1 MDHIT
6 LAGAPRIVEPA
17 GNGAADFVN
26 KLFDSGSVI
35 PAICMFLG
43 GAAIIVCI
51 VLLIVRKFW
60 PNTPIGQ
67 QFQSRGTVT
76 WCIAAIMLGVVLVA
90 PKQVVPFIVK
100 LLATLIQVPL
110 DVAARIFGI

>member
-17 GNGAADFVN
+17 GNGATDFVN
-26 KLFDSGSVI
+26 KLFDSGSVV

-43 GAAIIVCI
+43 GAAIVICI
-51 VLLIVRKFW
+51 VLLIIRKFW
-60 PNTPIGQ
+60 PNTAIGQ

-76 WCIAAIMLGVVLVA
+76 WCVAAIVLGVVLVA
-90 PKQVVPFIVK
+90 PRQVVPFVVK
-100 LLATLIQVPL
+100 LLAMLIQVLL

>member
-43 GAAIIVCI
+43 GAAIVGCI
-51 VLLIVRKFW
+51 VLLIVRKCW
-60 PNTPIGQ
+60 PNTPIGRH
-67 QFQSRGTVT
+67 FQSGSTVT
-76 WCIAAIMLGVVLVA
+76 WCIAAIVLGVVLVA
-90 PKQVVPFIVK
+90 PKQVTPFIVK
-100 LLATLIQVPL
+100 LLATLIQILL
-110 DVAARIFGI
+110 DVVARILGI

>member
-26 KLFDSGSVI
+26 KLFDSGSVVS
-35 PAICMFLG
+35 AICMFLG
-43 GAAIIVCI
+43 GAAIVVCI
-51 VLLIVRKFW
+51 VLLAIRHFW

-67 QFQSRGTVT
+67 QFQSRGTVR
-76 WCIAAIMLGVVLVA
+76 WCVAAIVLGVMLVA
-90 PKQVVPFIVK
+90 PKQVIPFFVK
-100 LLATLIQVPL
+100 LIALLIQVVL

>member
-76 WCIAAIMLGVVLVA
+76 WCIAAIVLGVVLVA
-90 PKQVVPFIVK
+90 PKQVVPFFVK

>member
-43 GAAIIVCI
+43 GAAIVGCI
-51 VLLIVRKFW
+51 VLLIVRKCW
-60 PNTPIGQ
+60 PNTPIGRH
-67 QFQSRGTVT
+67 FQSGSTVI
-76 WCIAAIMLGVVLVA
+76 WCIAAIVLGVVLVA
-90 PKQVVPFIVK
+90 PKQVIPFIVK
-100 LLATLIQVPL
+100 LFAMLIQVLL

>member
-17 GNGAADFVN
+17 GNGATDFVN

-43 GAAIIVCI
+43 GAAIVICV
-51 VLLIVRKFW
+51 VLLVIRKFW
-60 PNTPIGQ
+60 PNTTIGR
-67 QFQSRGTVT
+67 QFQSGGTVV
-76 WCIAAIMLGVVLVA
+76 WCVVAIMLGVMLVA

-100 LLATLIQVPL
+100 LLAMLIQVLL
-110 DVAARIFGI
+110 DVIARIFGI

>member
-43 GAAIIVCI
+43 GAAIVGCI
-51 VLLIVRKFW
+51 VLLIVRKCW
-60 PNTPIGQ
+60 PNTPIGRH
-67 QFQSRGTVT
+67 FQSGSTVI
-76 WCIAAIMLGVVLVA
+76 WCIAAIALGVVLVA
-90 PKQVVPFIVK
+90 PKQVIPFIVK
-100 LLATLIQVPL
+100 LFAMLIQVLL

>member
-17 GNGAADFVN
+17 GNGATDFVN
-26 KLFDSGSVI
+26 KLFDSGSVVS
-35 PAICMFLG
+35 AICMFLG
-43 GAAIIVCI
+43 GAAIVICI
-51 VLLIVRKFW
+51 VLLVIRKFW
-60 PNTPIGQ
+60 PNTPIGK
-67 QFQSRGTVT
+67 QFQASGTVI
-76 WCIAAIMLGVVLVA
+76 WCVAAIVFGVVLVA

-100 LLATLIQVPL
+100 LLAMLIQVLL

>member
-43 GAAIIVCI
+43 GAAIVICI

-76 WCIAAIMLGVVLVA
+76 WCIAAIILGVVLVA
-90 PKQVVPFIVK
+90 PKQVAPFFVK

>member
-43 GAAIIVCI
+43 GAAIIGCI
-51 VLLIVRKFW
+51 VLLIVRKCW
-60 PNTPIGQ
+60 PNTPIGRH
-67 QFQSRGTVT
+67 FQSGSTVT
-76 WCIAAIMLGVVLVA
+76 WCIAAIVLGVVLVA
-90 PKQVVPFIVK
+90 PKQVTPFIVK
-100 LLATLIQVPL
+100 LLATLIQILL
-110 DVAARIFGI
+110 DVAARILGI

>member
-90 PKQVVPFIVK
+90 PKQVIPFIVK

>member
-26 KLFDSGSVI
+26 KLFDSGSVV
-35 PAICMFLG
+35 PAVCMFLG

-51 VLLIVRKFW
+51 MLLIVRKCW

-90 PKQVVPFIVK
+90 PKQVAPFIVK
-100 LLATLIQVPL
+100 LLATLIQIPL
-110 DVAARIFGI
+110 DVAARILGI

>member
-26 KLFDSGSVI
+26 KLFDSGSVV

-43 GAAIIVCI
+43 GAAIVVCV
-51 VLLIVRKFW
+51 VLLVIRKFW
-60 PNTPIGQ
+60 PNTTIGR
-67 QFQSRGTVT
+67 QFQSTGTVI
-76 WCIAAIMLGVVLVA
+76 WCVAAIVLGVVLVA

-100 LLATLIQVPL
+100 LLAMLIQALL
-110 DVAARIFGI
+110 DVIARIFGI

>member
-35 PAICMFLG
+35 PAICMLLG

-60 PNTPIGQ
+60 PNAPIGQ

-90 PKQVVPFIVK
+90 PKQVAPFIVK

>member
-76 WCIAAIMLGVVLVA
+76 WCIAAIMLGVVLVV
-90 PKQVVPFIVK
+90 PKQVAPFIVK

>member
-60 PNTPIGQ
+60 PNTLIGQ

-90 PKQVVPFIVK
+90 PKQVAPFIVK

>member
-26 KLFDSGSVI
+26 KLFDSGSVV

-43 GAAIIVCI
+43 GTAIVVCI
-51 VLLIVRKFW
+51 VLLIIRHCW
-60 PNTPIGQ
+60 PNTPIGR
-67 QFQSRGTVT
+67 QFQSGGTVT
-76 WCIAAIMLGVVLVA
+76 WCVAAIILGVVLVA

-100 LLATLIQVPL
+100 LFAILIQVLL
-110 DVAARIFGI
+110 DVAARVLGI

>member
-17 GNGAADFVN
+17 GNGATDFVN

-43 GAAIIVCI
+43 GAAIVGCI
-51 VLLIVRKFW
+51 VLLIVRKCW
-60 PNTPIGQ
+60 PNTPLGRH
-67 QFQSRGTVT
+67 FQSGSTVI
-76 WCIAAIMLGVVLVA
+76 WCVAAIVLGVVLVA

-100 LLATLIQVPL
+100 LLAMLIQVLL
-110 DVAARIFGI
+110 DVITRIFGI

>member
-17 GNGAADFVN
+17 GNGASDFVN
-26 KLFDSGSVI
+26 KLFDSGSVV

-43 GAAIIVCI
+43 GAAIVVCV
-51 VLLIVRKFW
+51 VLLVIRKFW
-60 PNTPIGQ
+60 PNTPLGQ
-67 QFQSRGTVT
+67 QFQAKGTVG
-76 WCIAAIMLGVVLVA
+76 WCIAAIVLGVVLVA

-100 LLATLIQVPL
+100 LLAMLIQVIL
-110 DVAARIFGI
+110 DVVARIFGI

>member
-17 GNGAADFVN
+17 GNGTADFVN
-26 KLFDSGSVI
+26 KLFDSGSVV

-43 GAAIIVCI
+43 GAAIIGCV
-51 VLLIVRKFW
+51 VLLIVRKCW
-60 PNTPIGQ
+60 PNTPIGRHL
-67 QFQSRGTVT
+67 QSGSTVT
-76 WCIAAIMLGVVLVA
+76 WCIAAFVLGAVLVA
-90 PKQVVPFIVK
+90 PKQVAPFIVK

>member
-26 KLFDSGSVI
+26 KLFDSGSVT
-35 PAICMFLG
+35 PAVCMFLG

-51 VLLIVRKFW
+51 VLLIVRKCW

-90 PKQVVPFIVK
+90 PKQVTPFIVK
-100 LLATLIQVPL
+100 LLATLIQIPL
-110 DVAARIFGI
+110 DVAARILGI

>member
-6 LAGAPRIVEPA
+6 LAGAPRIIEPA
-17 GNGAADFVN
+17 GNGTADFVN

-43 GAAIIVCI
+43 GAAIVGCI
-51 VLLIVRKFW
+51 VLLIVRKCW
-60 PNTPIGQ
+60 PNTPIGRH
-67 QFQSRGTVT
+67 FQSGSTVI
-76 WCIAAIMLGVVLVA
+76 WCIAAIVLGVALVA
-90 PKQVVPFIVK
+90 PKQVIPFIVK
-100 LLATLIQVPL
+100 LLATLIQVLL

>member
-51 VLLIVRKFW
+51 VLLIVRSCW
-60 PNTPIGQ
+60 PNTPIGR

-90 PKQVVPFIVK
+90 PKQVAPFIVK
-100 LLATLIQVPL
+100 LLATLIQVLL
-110 DVAARIFGI
+110 DVAARILGI

>member
-35 PAICMFLG
+35 PG
-43 GAAIIVCI
+43 GAAIVGCI
-51 VLLIVRKFW
+51 VLLIVRKCW
-60 PNTPIGQ
+60 PNTPIGRH
-67 QFQSRGTVT
+67 FQSGSTVT
-76 WCIAAIMLGVVLVA
+76 WCIAAIVLGVVLVA
-90 PKQVVPFIVK
+90 PKQVTPFIVK
-100 LLATLIQVPL
+100 LLATLIQILL
-110 DVAARIFGI
+110 DVVARILGI

>member
-90 PKQVVPFIVK
+90 PKQAAPFIVK

>member
-76 WCIAAIMLGVVLVA
+76 WCIAAIVLGVVLVA
-90 PKQVVPFIVK
+90 PKQVIPFIVK

>member
-90 PKQVVPFIVK
+90 HKQVAPFIVK

-110 DVAARIFGI
+110 DVAARILGI

>member
-43 GAAIIVCI
+43 GAAIVICI
-51 VLLIVRKFW
+51 VLLVVRKFW

-90 PKQVVPFIVK
+90 PKQAVPFIVK

>member
-17 GNGAADFVN
+17 GNGATDFVN

-43 GAAIIVCI
+43 GAAIVGCI
-51 VLLIVRKFW
+51 VLLIVRKCW
-60 PNTPIGQ
+60 PNTPLGRH
-67 QFQSRGTVT
+67 FQSGSTVI
-76 WCIAAIMLGVVLVA
+76 WCVAAIVLGVVLVA

-100 LLATLIQVPL
+100 LLAMLIQVLL
-110 DVAARIFGI
+110 DVIARIFGI

>member
-43 GAAIIVCI
+43 GAAIVGCI
-51 VLLIVRKFW
+51 VLLIVRKCW
-60 PNTPIGQ
+60 PNTPIGRH
-67 QFQSRGTVT
+67 FQSGSTVT
-76 WCIAAIMLGVVLVA
+76 WCIAAIVLGVVLVA
-90 PKQVVPFIVK
+90 PKQVIPFIVK
-100 LLATLIQVPL
+100 LLATLIQILL
-110 DVAARIFGI
+110 DVVARILGI

>member
-76 WCIAAIMLGVVLVA
+76 WCIAAIMLGIVLVA
-90 PKQVVPFIVK
+90 PKQVAPFIVK
-100 LLATLIQVPL
+100 LLATLIQVLL

>member
-17 GNGAADFVN
+17 GNGATDFVN
-26 KLFDSGSVI
+26 KLFDSGSVV

-43 GAAIIVCI
+43 GAAIVICI
-51 VLLIVRKFW
+51 VLLIIRKFW
-60 PNTPIGQ
+60 PNTAIGQ

-76 WCIAAIMLGVVLVA
+76 WCVAAIVLGVLVA
-90 PKQVVPFIVK
+90 PKQVVPFVAK
-100 LLATLIQVPL
+100 LLAMLIQVLL